1 METLKLISYTHVTYW
16 HRAQRRALPRQLNLE
31 GSLQLHVGS
40 TLCYELKFPRTPGRR
55 KTFLF
60 KRTVELVAFSFV
72 CVALCHQWVAPLVRN
87 SVKCGYVNVFEWDG
101 DDCTQSTDIEK

>member
-60 KRTVELVAFSFV
+60 KRTVEVTEFKVAQVNLFSRLVGGIFV
-72 CVALCHQWVAPLVRN
+72 RLCGTLPSMGGTTCAQ
-87 SVKCGYVNVFEWDG
+87 
-101 DDCTQSTDIEK
+101 